1 MRRST
6 PKSVNYLIG
15 EISSS
20 QTLQLQAVTLAKLE
34 RSLKALL
41 PTPLKTICR
50 IANYRHHRL
59 IIEVSNAAWL
69 TRLRYEKESL
79 TLALRQSGLPE
90 LSGIDFTINPDLSK
104 QQDQETQKATLSLT
118 NPRKLTIYSAEL
130 IENLAKDCK
139 EGLKDTLIKLAQHA
153 KKTNNNH

>member
-1 MRRST
+1 MRRSI
-6 PKSVNYLIG
+6 PKSVNYLVG
-15 EISSS
+15 EISSLR
-20 QTLQLQAVTLAKLE
+20 TLQQQAITLTKLE

-59 IIEVSNAAWL
+59 IIEVSSAAGL
-69 TRLRYEKESL
+69 IRLRYERESL
-79 TLALRQSGLPE
+79 TSALRQTGLPE

-104 QQDQETQKATLSLT
+104 QRDQEKQKATLLV
-118 NPRKLTIYSAEL
+118 NPRKLTICSAEL
-130 IENLAKDCK
+130 IENLAKNCK

>member
-1 MRRST
+1 MRRSI
-6 PKSVNYLIG
+6 PKSINYLVS
-15 EISSS
+15 ETSSLR
-20 QTLQLQAVTLAKLE
+20 TLQRQAITLAKLE
-34 RSLKALL
+34 KSLKTLL
-41 PTPLKTICR
+41 PTPLKTLCR

-79 TLALRQSGLPE
+79 TLALRQTGLPE
-90 LSGIDFTINPDLSK
+90 LSGIDFTINPELSK
-104 QQDQETQKATLSLT
+104 QQSQEIQKAKSLA
-118 NPRKLTIYSAEL
+118 NPPKLTICSAEL
-130 IENLAKDCK
+130 IENLAKNCK